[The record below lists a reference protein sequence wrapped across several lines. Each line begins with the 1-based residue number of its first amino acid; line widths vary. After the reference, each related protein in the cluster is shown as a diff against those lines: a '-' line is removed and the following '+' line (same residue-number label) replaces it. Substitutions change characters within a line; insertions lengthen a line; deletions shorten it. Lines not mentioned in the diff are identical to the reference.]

1 MSKKK
6 QKSRTW
12 RVHDSHLNIY
22 LQKQIQKTRFYNL
35 KLLYVLEVG
44 VIYFLLLIRVHT
56 HTNTD
61 EKSIKKSK
69 DLCLFFVFYFER
81 KFINTVRLLILTTL
95 PLCVQS
101 KWWLLFKKTQKR
113 SKTIYTNEF
122 LETHTH
128 SWVRYKICYSKKLK
142 TKQKYDDKNK
152 WMIIKF
158 LKYKLVRKSEWHGVI
173 HLKFVMSNFCVC
185 TSTILV
191 WIWKY
196 LLYSHVTIEV
206 VLDDL
211 NVKFLHILKVIGS
224 IGWILWMWLNCP
236 ENHVFS
242 WSLILL
248 GVQMHNLR
256 LIVSLSSEFLNNF

>member
-1 MSKKK
+1 MNELVWLLIFDELCAQEEEFKKLLK
-6 QKSRTW
+6 EKELTNKKSHLLTLTLISVYIVDVRKKKSRTW

-101 KWWLLFKKTQKR
+101 KWWLLFKKTQRR
-113 SKTIYTNEF
+113 SKIIYTNEF

-128 SWVRYKICYSKKLK
+128 TL
-142 TKQKYDDKNK
+142 
-152 WMIIKF
+152 M
-158 LKYKLVRKSEWHGVI
+158 
-173 HLKFVMSNFCVC
+173 
-185 TSTILV
+185 STIQNLLFKEIENETK
-191 WIWKY
+191 IW
-196 LLYSHVTIEV
+196 
-206 VLDDL
+206 
-211 NVKFLHILKVIGS
+211 
-224 IGWILWMWLNCP
+224 W
-236 ENHVFS
+236 
-242 WSLILL
+242 
-248 GVQMHNLR
+248 
-256 LIVSLSSEFLNNF
+256 